1 VLSEDMASLTTTYN
15 VVWNLIKATWR
26 DIHLHRLIDQEKFVT
41 TLEANT
47 IQLQKAWRNSTPQV
61 YNAFVESHLSELV
74 QIRKLLT
81 GKNRQMYFN
90 RRYHARLTTCNTQIF
105 SNAFRI
111 AHINAR
117 FSHLPTAIFAEFVK
131 GITFFKSDVTSA
143 LESPPYHRPL
153 SCGSAN
159 RTFLQKFE
167 ITGDMSVT
175 NVNRR
180 KRALRICYFERMIYN
195 NIYEYV
201 LDKQDMGHRIE
212 LQQLERLYQD
222 YYPDHKLTVD
232 TNIGIG
238 PVYQLDPTFLMI
250 IDSYGDNKFHAEETY
265 EKQANGEVH
274 CMRKLLRN
282 IGHSTPF
289 EVKKESKTQ
298 SYANEVPWSSRGRR
312 TNSI

>member
-1 VLSEDMASLTTTYN
+1 MASPTTTYN
-15 VVWNLIKATWR
+15 VVWNLIKATLR
-26 DIHLHRLIDQEKFVT
+26 DIHLHRLIDQDKFVT

-81 GKNRQMYFN
+81 GKNRQMYFD
-90 RRYHARLTTCNTQIF
+90 RHYHARLTTCNTQIF

-117 FSHLPTAIFAEFVK
+117 FSRLPTAIFAEFVK
-131 GITFFKSDVTSA
+131 GITFFKSDVTSV
-143 LESPPYHRPL
+143 LEIPQYHRPL

-159 RTFLQKFE
+159 LTFLQKFE
-167 ITGDMSVT
+167 ITGSMSAT
-175 NVNRR
+175 NINRR
-180 KRALRICYFERMIYN
+180 KRALRTCYIERMIYN

-201 LDKQDMGHRIE
+201 LDKQDMGHIIE

-232 TNIGIG
+232 TNIGID
-238 PVYQLDPTFLMI
+238 QLDPTFLMI
-250 IDSYGDNKFHAEETY
+250 IDSYDDNKFHVEETY
-265 EKQANGEVH
+265 EKQDNGEVY
-274 CMRKLLRN
+274 CTRKLLRN
-282 IGHSTPF
+282 IGRSTPF
-289 EVKKESKTQ
+289 EAKKESKTQ
-298 SYANEVPWSSRGRR
+298 SYAKEVTWSSRGRR
-312 TNSI
+312 INSI

>member
-1 VLSEDMASLTTTYN
+1 MLSEDMASPTTTYN

-47 IQLQKAWRNSTPQV
+47 LQLQKAWRNSKPQV

-81 GKNRQMYFN
+81 GKNRQMYFD

-117 FSHLPTAIFAEFVK
+117 FSHLPTVIFAEFVK
-131 GITFFKSDVTSA
+131 GVTFFQSDITSA

-153 SCGSAN
+153 SCGTAN
-159 RTFLQKFE
+159 LTFLQKFE
-167 ITGDMSVT
+167 ITGSMSAT
-175 NVNRR
+175 KINHC
-180 KRALRICYFERMIYN
+180 KRALRTCYIERMIYD

-201 LDKQDMGHRIE
+201 LDKQNIGHHVE
-212 LQQLERLYQD
+212 LLQLERLYQD

-238 PVYQLDPTFLMI
+238 QLDPTFLMI
-250 IDSYGDNKFHAEETY
+250 IDSYDDSKFHVEETY
-265 EKQANGEVH
+265 EKQANGEVY
-274 CMRKLLRN
+274 CIRKLLRN
-282 IGHSTPF
+282 IGRSTPF